1 MRVMK
6 AHKRSFDIK
15 KLSLIIAL
23 MVLVITMSL
32 MTDRFLKISNLFN
45 ILTQVSINGVLAAGM
60 TFVIISGGIDLS
72 VGSVLAIVGVVF
84 ALAKSN
90 LVLALIASVALGM
103 IIGFANGLIITKF
116 DIQPFIVT
124 LASMTILRGI
134 TYIVTNGSPIS
145 GLPKSFQF
153 IGGGMIAELI
163 PVPVMILIVIYF
175 VCHIVLNKTKLGR
188 YIYAIGDNEEATK
201 NSGIDVKTYKTT
213 AYIIS
218 GVTAAISAI
227 ILTSR
232 LNSAQPNA
240 GLSYELDAVAAVAIG
255 GTSLAGG
262 SGQISGTFL
271 GVLILGVISNGLN
284 LLNISAFYQ
293 QVIKGLIILAAV
305 IVDKIR
311 K

>member
-1 MRVMK
+1 
-6 AHKRSFDIK
+6 
-15 KLSLIIAL
+15 
-23 MVLVITMSL
+23 
-32 MTDRFLKISNLFN
+32 
-45 ILTQVSINGVLAAGM
+45 M

-84 ALAKSN
+84 ALAKTN
-90 LVLALIASVALGM
+90 LALALIGSMVLGTA
-103 IIGFANGLIITKF
+103 IGFTNGFIITKF
-116 DIQPFIVT
+116 NIQPFIVT
-124 LASMTILRGI
+124 LSSMTIFRGI
-134 TYIVTNGSPIS
+134 TYIITNGSPVS

-153 IGGGMIAELI
+153 IGGGMIFDLI
-163 PVPVMILIVIYF
+163 PVPVVILIVVYVIAH
-175 VCHIVLNKTKLGR
+175 VVLNKTKLGR

-201 NSGIDVKTYKTT
+201 NSGIDVRMYKTI
-213 AYIIS
+213 AYIVS
-218 GVTAAISAI
+218 GVAATISAI

-262 SGQISGTFL
+262 SGTVTGTFL

-305 IVDKIR
+305 IVDKI
-311 K
+311 KE

>member
-1 MRVMK
+1 MK
-6 AHKRSFDIK
+6 ELRLQRKSFDVK

-23 MVLVITMSL
+23 LVLIVIMSFL
-32 MTDRFLKISNLFN
+32 TDKFLKISNLFN

-84 ALAKSN
+84 ALAKTN
-90 LVLALIASVALGM
+90 LALALIGSMVLGTA
-103 IIGFANGLIITKF
+103 IGFTNGFIITKF
-116 DIQPFIVT
+116 NIQPFIVT
-124 LASMTILRGI
+124 LSSMTIFRGI
-134 TYIVTNGSPIS
+134 TYIITNGSPVS

-153 IGGGMIAELI
+153 IGGGMIFDLI
-163 PVPVMILIVIYF
+163 PVPVVILIVVYVIAH
-175 VCHIVLNKTKLGR
+175 VVLNKTKLGR

-201 NSGIDVKTYKTT
+201 NSGIDVRMYKTI
-213 AYIIS
+213 AYIVS
-218 GVTAAISAI
+218 GVAATISAI

-262 SGQISGTFL
+262 SGTVTGTFL

-305 IVDKIR
+305 IVDKI
-311 K
+311 KE